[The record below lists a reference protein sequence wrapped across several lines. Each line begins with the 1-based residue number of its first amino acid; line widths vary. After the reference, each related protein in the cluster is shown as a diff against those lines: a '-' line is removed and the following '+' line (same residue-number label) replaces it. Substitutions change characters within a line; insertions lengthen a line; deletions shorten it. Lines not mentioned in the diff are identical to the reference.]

1 MDVPVTPAPT
11 TMTSGD
17 RRDRGDHHIPLPTTV
32 ETRPCIAW
40 RFEGPAPPGRALDIL
55 VVSGHSCQKACRYG
69 PLMRNL
75 LGRLHA
81 RHLSELLRIAQAWGV
96 PVQVE
101 TKSEVVGAL
110 YRAMSDPRAMRDV
123 WERLDPAEQ
132 AVAQTLANLPE
143 SAAPPTLPELATHL
157 GVPEDEAREAA
168 LRLFRRGMLT
178 REGDDEPLPI
188 GASPRLLLPREL
200 AQGIRRIQDEMAAGD
215 LTRTPLRVLIELLD
229 DVELERAA
237 SVWGLRPVAG
247 IARRPD
253 LARRLLRLIN
263 DAVRVDRVVK
273 SRGRDAAAIW
283 RVVQAEEGPVPLRDV
298 ASAADLGGTDTLS
311 VARLRAALT
320 ELESALLVWHAY
332 RDGARVLFVPS
343 EIRSP
348 GTTSRDELPSL
359 VVPEQR
365 EQPVAAW
372 IHPDAVAWD
381 LLTLLR
387 TVGDPHAPHWDPTT
401 SPPRWLARTA
411 AHRFWHRTPEGP
423 PPGYLELLLELG
435 LGEGFLAVDEES
447 QPPRVIVGPQARTWR
462 GQSFNAQTAR
472 LRERW
477 LRLRQWVEGEPV
489 GLVEVWGA
497 DWRGMR
503 PRLLSALGD
512 ARIDIAGGQTVTLES
527 LAARLAAANPS
538 LLGPSFMAAT
548 ARLSGDVQ
556 AGASEEEAR
565 QAALAD
571 VIAIEL
577 LGAFAWFGLTEVVD
591 APGHAQAI
599 RLTERGATLA
609 ARKPVPESPPPPVS
623 EAPLVVDPSGEIT
636 LRGPTPERVW
646 ALMAFA
652 EQVDL
657 GRESHYRLTPT
668 SIAAAL
674 EAGAEVGQI
683 NNLLAR
689 GSRQPVPD
697 ELSSKLLGW
706 VRNYRQAR
714 LQRAIVVSVEK
725 ADDREALLSAL
736 SGRDWKVDALGP
748 TSVLVQLSHVPD
760 AVADEDENVIAVLRA
775 VGFVPRWSEGLGSI
789 EVQVAVAGS
798 DV

>member
-1 MDVPVTPAPT
+1 
-11 TMTSGD
+11 
-17 RRDRGDHHIPLPTTV
+17 
-32 ETRPCIAW
+32 
-40 RFEGPAPPGRALDIL
+40 
-55 VVSGHSCQKACRYG
+55 
-69 PLMRNL
+69 MRNL

-81 RHLSELLRIAQAWGV
+81 RHLSELLRIAHAWGV

-123 WERLDPAEQ
+123 WERLEPAEQ

-157 GVPEDEAREAA
+157 GVPDDEAREAA

-237 SVWGLRPVAG
+237 SVWGLRPVPG

-263 DAVRVDRVVK
+263 DADRVNRVVK
-273 SRGRDAAAIW
+273 SRGRDAAAVW
-283 RVVQAEEGPVPLRDV
+283 RVVRSGEGPVPLRDV
-298 ASAADLGGTDTLS
+298 ATAAGLGETDTLS

-332 RDGARVLFVPS
+332 QDGTRVLFVPA

-348 GTTSRDELPSL
+348 GSTSRDELPSL
-359 VVPEQR
+359 VVSEQG
-365 EQPVAAW
+365 EQTVAAW

-387 TVGDPHAPHWDPTT
+387 TIGDPHAPRWDPTT
-401 SPPRWLARTA
+401 AAPRWLARTA
-411 AHRFWHRTPEGP
+411 AHRFWHRTPDGP
-423 PPGYLELLLELG
+423 PPGYLELILELG
-435 LGEGFLAVDEES
+435 LGEEILAFDEES

-462 GQSFNAQTAR
+462 GQTFGTQTAR

-477 LRLRQWVEGEPV
+477 LRLRRWVEGEPV

-503 PRLLSALGD
+503 PRLLAAMGD
-512 ARIDIAGGQTVTLES
+512 ARIGIASGQMVTLES
-527 LAARLAAANPS
+527 LAARLAAANPA

-548 ARLSGDVQ
+548 ARLAGDVQ

-577 LGAFAWFGLTEVVD
+577 LGAFAWFGLTQVVD
-591 APGHAQAI
+591 APGHPQAI
-599 RLTERGATLA
+599 RITERGAAFA
-609 ARKPVPESPPPPVS
+609 ARKSVPESPPPPVS

-657 GRESHYRLTPT
+657 GRESHYRVTPT
-668 SIAAAL
+668 SITAAL
-674 EAGAEVGQI
+674 AAGADVSQVI
-683 NNLLAR
+683 NLLAR
-689 GSRQPVPD
+689 GSRQPLPD
-697 ELSSKLLGW
+697 ELSSKLLSW
-706 VRNYRQAR
+706 VRSFRQAR
-714 LQRAIVVSVEK
+714 LQRAIVISVED
-725 ADDREALLSAL
+725 AVDREALLSAL
-736 SGRDWKVDALGP
+736 SGQDWKVDALSP
-748 TSVLVQLSHVPD
+748 TSVLVQHGHVPD
-760 AVADEDENVIAVLRA
+760 AMSNEEERVISVLRA
-775 VGFVPRWSEGLGSI
+775 GGFVPRWSEGPGGI

-798 DV
+798 DA